1 MCKGTKNVRVS
12 QNEGPMRAKCYF
24 LWHIMVLNFLVCL
37 VWALWGLVWSC
48 NSCCFLRP
56 SAYVALCGLISLFMA
71 LYGLL
76 WSFMAKDRLFS
87 WSQIQIHLVL
97 LKRRCGQGQATFRVF
112 WGISGNRESVG
123 MESQIISKL
132 SGSRVHFL
140 RFQI

>member
-1 MCKGTKNVRVS
+1 MICYWNFGLLDWINPRIGSFVNLFILIRMKTFHFNISRYHRAYMQKCSKLNKKMCKGTKNVRVS

-87 WSQIQIHLVL
+87 WS
-97 LKRRCGQGQATFRVF
+97 
-112 WGISGNRESVG
+112 
-123 MESQIISKL
+123 
-132 SGSRVHFL
+132 
-140 RFQI
+140 